1 MRWVAS
7 HAVAY
12 DIRVLGD
19 PVLKQV
25 ANDVTNIDGRLAR
38 TVDEMLASM
47 YAAPGI
53 GLAATQVGIN
63 RRFFVY
69 DLGDE
74 TGPQTL
80 INPVIKESHGEWVYE
95 EGCLSIPGISLE
107 IVRPKVVYVT
117 GLDLNGNEVEIEAD
131 ELLARLFQ
139 HEIDHLDG
147 RLMLEQL
154 DDEQRKLAMK
164 EWRRRQTDAPESSKR
179 RRLL

>member
-1 MRWVAS
+1 
-7 HAVAY
+7 
-12 DIRVLGD
+12 
-19 PVLKQV
+19 
-25 ANDVTNIDGRLAR
+25 
-38 TVDEMLASM
+38 
-47 YAAPGI
+47 
-53 GLAATQVGIN
+53 
-63 RRFFVY
+63 
-69 DLGDE
+69 
-74 TGPQTL
+74 
-80 INPVIKESHGEWVYE
+80 
-95 EGCLSIPGISLE
+95 
-107 IVRPKVVYVT
+107 VYVT

>member
-1 MRWVAS
+1 VAF
-7 HAVAY
+7 

-19 PVLKQV
+19 PVLKQ
-25 ANDVTNIDGRLAR
+25 AAKDVTDIDGRLSR

-63 RRFFVY
+63 KRFFVY

-74 TGPQTL
+74 TGPQVL
-80 INPVIKESHGEWVYE
+80 INPVIEESSGEWVYE
-95 EGCLSIPGISLE
+95 EGCLSIPGIYLE
-107 IVRPKVVYVT
+107 IVRPKIVHVR
-117 GLDLNGNEVEIEAD
+117 GLDLDGNEVQIEAD
-131 ELLARLFQ
+131 ELMARLFQ

-154 DDEQRKLAMK
+154 DDEHRKLVMK
-164 EWRRRQTDAPESSKR
+164 EWRRRQDEGTDAPKKR
-179 RRLL
+179 RFL